1 VLPAEVLCSQ
11 YRAFQTMKL
20 PNANNRCLSLEQ
32 IRGGLLRIGIWM
44 SVPCRAENVKFA
56 GNACDTLQAHFDA
69 SVVIEQSHELVFL
82 AAGGN
87 KWKSASEETKDFGVA
102 QVDERGNFLRNVE
115 MTSATISDNMGR
127 KQRRLQKL
135 GSTTSPQQQLPSL
148 WPFPPPFSP
157 SRKSKQSTY
166 PLANRRTP
174 VDTWIHRHVFD
185 REIAGRFRLGLD
197 RLSLPRP

>member
-1 VLPAEVLCSQ
+1 MLLAVLCSQ

-44 SVPCRAENVKFA
+44 SVPCRAENVIRKFA

-148 WPFPPPFSP
+148 WPFPASLFPF
-157 SRKSKQSTY
+157 QEIETE
-166 PLANRRTP
+166 
-174 VDTWIHRHVFD
+174 HVPACKPTD
-185 REIAGRFRLGLD
+185 
-197 RLSLPRP
+197 PC